1 MNKKDVIKEV
11 ANRHADLTQKKIGE
25 IVDDVL
31 EVIKENFVKGDKVLF
46 AGFGSFEVTERAA
59 REGRNP
65 QTGDTVIIPS
75 CKVPKFKPGKA
86 LKDYVNQR

>member
-11 ANRHADLTQKKIGE
+11 ANRHSDITQKKIGE

-31 EVIKENFVKGDKVLF
+31 EVIKENLVKGDKVLF
-46 AGFGSFEVTERAA
+46 AGFGSFEVTERPS
-59 REGRNP
+59 NP
-65 QTGDTVIIPS
+65 KTGDTVIIPS
-75 CKVPKFKPGKA
+75 CKVPKFKSGKA

>member
-11 ANRHADLTQKKIGE
+11 TNRHSDITQKKIGE
-25 IVDDVL
+25 IVDEVL
-31 EVIKENFVKGDKVLF
+31 DVIKENLVKGDKVLF

-75 CKVPKFKPGKA
+75 CKVPKFKSGKA

>member
-25 IVDDVL
+25 IVDEVL
-31 EVIKENFVKGDKVLF
+31 EVIKENLVKGDKVLF
-46 AGFGSFEVTERAA
+46 AGVGSFEVTERAA

>member
-31 EVIKENFVKGDKVLF
+31 EVIKENLVKGDKVLF
-46 AGFGSFEVTERAA
+46 HTF
-59 REGRNP
+59 
-65 QTGDTVIIPS
+65 
-75 CKVPKFKPGKA
+75 
-86 LKDYVNQR
+86 

>member
-1 MNKKDVIKEV
+1 MTKPEFINRIATANNMTKKDATIAIDAVIDGIKSALSEGE
-11 ANRHADLTQKKIGE
+11 KIQL
-25 IVDDVL
+25 I
-31 EVIKENFVKGDKVLF
+31 
-46 AGFGSFEVTERAA
+46 GFGSFEVTERAA

>member
-31 EVIKENFVKGDKVLF
+31 EVIKENLVKGDKVLF

-59 REGRNP
+59 REGINP
-65 QTGDTVIIPS
+65 LTKEPLHIPAKAVAS
-75 CKVPKFKPGKA
+75 FKAGSK
-86 LKDYVNQR
+86 LKDALN

>member
-11 ANRHADLTQKKIGE
+11 ANRHSDITHKKIGE
-25 IVDDVL
+25 IVDEVL
-31 EVIKENFVKGDKVLF
+31 DVIKENLVKGDKVLF
-46 AGFGSFEVTERAA
+46 AGFGSFEITERAA

-75 CKVPKFKPGKA
+75 CKVPKFKSGKA

>member
-1 MNKKDVIKEV
+1 MALGI
-11 ANRHADLTQKKIGE
+11 LMIMTIGMGAFS
-25 IVDDVL
+25 IL
-31 EVIKENFVKGDKVLF
+31 GLILLYLVKGDKVLF

>member
-1 MNKKDVIKEV
+1 MNKKDVVKEV
-11 ANRHADLTQKKIGE
+11 ANRHTDLTQKKIGE

-31 EVIKENFVKGDKVLF
+31 EVIKENLVKGDKVLF

-65 QTGDTVIIPS
+65 QTGDTVTIPS

>member
-11 ANRHADLTQKKIGE
+11 ANRHSDITQKKIGE
-25 IVDDVL
+25 IVDEVL
-31 EVIKENFVKGDKVLF
+31 DVIKENLVKGDKVLF
-46 AGFGSFEVTERAA
+46 AGFGSFEVAERAA

-75 CKVPKFKPGKA
+75 CKVPKFKPGKV